1 MHIYYKDF
9 RPQIKLRS
17 KNIYGEMAVFMLKKI
32 MAVFICCALIVPIV
46 AMADTAEILSENI
59 TTEYL
64 SDDLLEPSVEA
75 ETVLELN
82 AKSAVLMEK
91 STGRVLYEQNPH
103 ERLAPA
109 SITKIMSLLLIMEA
123 IESGKITIDD
133 TVSASEHAVS
143 MGGSQIWLEVGE
155 TMTVNEL
162 LKAVAIGSANDATV
176 ALGEYIA
183 GSEEAFVNMMNERA
197 AQLGM
202 ENTHFVNCTGLD
214 AENHYTSAYDV
225 ALMSRELIGH
235 DLIKQYSSVWMDSL
249 REGETQLVNTNKL
262 VRFYEGATGLKTGTT
277 DEAGYCLSATA
288 ERDDMELIAVVMGS
302 DSGNN
307 RFNSARKLLDHG
319 FANYVKVSPAVDM
332 SEIPAVKVTGG
343 VESLVPIN
351 EVNAEPVLITKGK
364 EKSITAKIEL
374 PESIEAPISAGQQ
387 IGTVSIMQDDEMLAQ
402 IPITAAKDIGKMT
415 FTNALWLLI
424 QKLFGV

>member
-1 MHIYYKDF
+1 MFKKI
-9 RPQIKLRS
+9 L
-17 KNIYGEMAVFMLKKI
+17 AVFVCL
-32 MAVFICCALIVPIV
+32 ALLAPS
-46 AMADTAEILSENI
+46 AAAADTSALTEENI

-64 SDDLLEPSVEA
+64 SDDLLEPYSDAAAEV

-123 IESGKITIDD
+123 IESGKITLED

-143 MGGSQIWLEVGE
+143 MGGSQIWLEAGE
-155 TMTVNEL
+155 TMTVDEL
-162 LKAVAIGSANDATV
+162 LRAVAIGSANDATV

-197 AQLGM
+197 AELGM

-214 AENHYTSAYDV
+214 AEEHYTSAYDV
-225 ALMSRELIGH
+225 ALMSRELIMH

-288 ERDDMELIAVVMGS
+288 ERDGMELIAVVMGS

-319 FANYVKVSPAVDM
+319 FANYVKVSPSVEM
-332 SEIPAVKVTGG
+332 SEIPPISVTGG
-343 VESLVPIN
+343 VESSVPVSEIN
-351 EVNAEPVLITKGK
+351 LETVLISKGM
-364 EKSITAKIEL
+364 ENSVTAQIDV
-374 PESIEAPISAGQQ
+374 PESVEAPIAAGQQ
-387 IGTVSIMQDDEMLAQ
+387 IGTVSVMQGDEVLSQ
-402 IPITAAKDIGKMT
+402 TPISAARDIEKMT
-415 FTNALWLLI
+415 FSNALWILL
-424 QKLFGV
+424 QKLFGA

>member
-1 MHIYYKDF
+1 
-9 RPQIKLRS
+9 
-17 KNIYGEMAVFMLKKI
+17 MLKK
-32 MAVFICCALIVPIV
+32 MLALFICCALLIPFT
-46 AMADTAEILSENI
+46 AAADISEISTDNI

-64 SDDLLEPSVEA
+64 SEDLLEPYSDVSAEA

-91 STGRVLYEQNPH
+91 STGKVLYEQNPH

-123 IESGKITIDD
+123 IDSGKITLND

-155 TMTVNEL
+155 TMTVDEL
-162 LKAVAIGSANDATV
+162 LKAIAIGSANDATV
-176 ALGEYIA
+176 ALGEHIA
-183 GSEEAFVNMMNERA
+183 GSEESFVNMMNERA

-225 ALMSRELIGH
+225 AVMSRELIGH

-249 REGETQLVNTNKL
+249 REGTTQLVNTNKL

-288 ERDDMELIAVVMGS
+288 ERDGMELIAVVLGS

-319 FANYVKVSPAVDM
+319 FANYVKVSPEVGV
-332 SEIPAVKVTGG
+332 SEIPPVKVTGG
-343 VESLVPIN
+343 VETSVVFNEISL
-351 EVNAEPVLITKGK
+351 EPVLITKGK
-364 EKSITAKIEL
+364 EKSVTAKIDV
-374 PESIEAPISAGQQ
+374 PQSIEAPISAGQQ
-387 IGTVSIMQDDEMLAQ
+387 IGTISVMQDDTVLSQ
-402 IPITAAKDIGKMT
+402 TPITAAKAVEKMT
-415 FTNALWLLI
+415 FSNALWILI
-424 QKLFGV
+424 QKLFGA

>member
-1 MHIYYKDF
+1 
-9 RPQIKLRS
+9 
-17 KNIYGEMAVFMLKKI
+17 MLKKI
-32 MAVFICCALIVPIV
+32 LAVFMCCTLLVPIV
-46 AMADTAEILSENI
+46 AMADTAEIPSENI

-64 SDDLLEPSVEA
+64 SDDLLEPYSDASAEA
-75 ETVLELN
+75 ETVLDLN

-123 IESGKITIDD
+123 LDSGKITLDD

-176 ALGEYIA
+176 ALGEHIA

-225 ALMSRELIGH
+225 ALMSRQLIGH

-288 ERDDMELIAVVMGS
+288 ERDGMELIAVVMGS

-319 FANYVKVSPAVDM
+319 FANYVKVSPEVDM
-332 SEIPAVKVTGG
+332 SEIPPIRVTGG
-343 VESLVPIN
+343 VEDSITFNEIN
-351 EVNAEPVLITKGK
+351 LEPVLITKGK
-364 EKSITAKIEL
+364 EKSVTAKIDV
-374 PESIEAPISAGQQ
+374 PESVEAPITAGQQ
-387 IGTVSIMQDDEMLAQ
+387 IGLISVMQDDEVLTQ
-402 IPITAAKDIGKMT
+402 IPITAAMDVEKMT
-415 FTNALWLLI
+415 FGNALWILI
-424 QKLFGV
+424 QKLFGA

>member
-1 MHIYYKDF
+1 MFKKI
-9 RPQIKLRS
+9 L
-17 KNIYGEMAVFMLKKI
+17 AVFVCL
-32 MAVFICCALIVPIV
+32 ALLAPS
-46 AMADTAEILSENI
+46 AAAADTSALTEENI

-64 SDDLLEPSVEA
+64 SDDLLEPYSDAAAEA

-123 IESGKITIDD
+123 IESGKITLED

-143 MGGSQIWLEVGE
+143 MGGSQIWLEAGE
-155 TMTVNEL
+155 TMTVDEL
-162 LKAVAIGSANDATV
+162 LRAVAIGSANDATV

-197 AQLGM
+197 AELGM

-214 AENHYTSAYDV
+214 AEEHYTSAYDV
-225 ALMSRELIGH
+225 ALMSRELIMH

-288 ERDDMELIAVVMGS
+288 ERDGMELIAVVMGS

-319 FANYVKVSPAVDM
+319 FANYVKVSPSVEM
-332 SEIPAVKVTGG
+332 SEIPPISVTGG
-343 VESLVPIN
+343 VESSVPVSEIN
-351 EVNAEPVLITKGK
+351 LETVLISKGM
-364 EKSITAKIEL
+364 ENSVTAQIDV
-374 PESIEAPISAGQQ
+374 PESVEAPIAAGQQ
-387 IGTVSIMQDDEMLAQ
+387 IGTVSVMQGDEVLSQ
-402 IPITAAKDIGKMT
+402 TPISAARDIEKMT
-415 FTNALWLLI
+415 FSNALWILL
-424 QKLFGV
+424 QKLFGA

>member
-1 MHIYYKDF
+1 
-9 RPQIKLRS
+9 
-17 KNIYGEMAVFMLKKI
+17 MLKKI

-64 SDDLLEPSVEA
+64 SDDLLEPYSDASVEA